1 MSAMASLQMAGAPL
15 VARRGSAKKAS
26 KALRRAMRCNAATAE
41 ETEAKLITYP
51 FVKLIGQDELKLAL
65 TLNVIDSRIGGCL
78 IMGDRGTGKSVAVRA
93 LSDLLPEIDIVEGDA
108 FNSSPT
114 DPQLMGPEA
123 LEAYKNGTAL
133 KAGTMK
139 VPMIEVP
146 LGTTEDRICGTIDI
160 EKALAEGIKA
170 YDAGLLARANRGLLY
185 IDEVNLLDDSLVD
198 VVLDSAA
205 GGWNTVEREGISIT
219 HPARFI
225 MIGSG
230 NPEEGELR
238 PQLLDRFGM
247 ACNIATI
254 FDQAQRIQ
262 LVKNR
267 MAYEENPEAFAASCK
282 AETDELKD
290 KIAAAQKILPAVQ
303 MDRDLALKIS
313 GVCALVDVDGLRG
326 DIVVTRA
333 AKALVAYEGRD
344 TVTEDDIKRVI
355 GPCLSHR
362 LRKDPMDTM
371 DGSFKV
377 MLGFN
382 KVFNGSALNNFS
394 AAMEEGV
401 KDPEEEKRKEEEEA
415 AKEEE
420 AAAPKKAGAWGG
432 LPGFGR

>member
-1 MSAMASLQMAGAPL
+1 
-15 VARRGSAKKAS
+15 
-26 KALRRAMRCNAATAE
+26 
-41 ETEAKLITYP
+41 
-51 FVKLIGQDELKLAL
+51 
-65 TLNVIDSRIGGCL
+65 
-78 IMGDRGTGKSVAVRA
+78 MGDRGTGKSVAVRA

-123 LEAYKNGTAL
+123 LEAYKNGTPL

-219 HPARFI
+219 HPASFI

>member
-1 MSAMASLQMAGAPL
+1 
-15 VARRGSAKKAS
+15 
-26 KALRRAMRCNAATAE
+26 
-41 ETEAKLITYP
+41 
-51 FVKLIGQDELKLAL
+51 
-65 TLNVIDSRIGGCL
+65 
-78 IMGDRGTGKSVAVRA
+78 MGDRGTGKSVAVRA
-93 LSDLLPEIDIVEGDA
+93 LSDLLPEIDVVEGDA

-123 LEAYKNGTAL
+123 LEEF
-133 KAGTMK
+133 KAGRALAAAKMK
-139 VPMIEVP
+139 VPMVEVP

-160 EKALAEGIKA
+160 EKALAEGVKA

-219 HPARFI
+219 HPAKFI

-238 PQLLDRFGM
+238 PQLLDRFGT

-254 FDQAQRIQ
+254 FDQKQRIE

-267 MAYEENPEAFAASCK
+267 MAYEADPEAFAASCK
-282 AETDELKD
+282 AETDELKA
-290 KIAAAQKILPAVQ
+290 KISAAQKILPNVT

-344 TVTEDDIKRVI
+344 VVTEDDIKRVI

-362 LRKDPMDTM
+362 LRKDPLDTM

-382 KVFNGSALNNFS
+382 KVFNGSALKDFS

-401 KDPEEEKRKEEEEA
+401 KDPEEEKRKEEEA
-415 AKEEE
+415 KAKEEA

>member
-1 MSAMASLQMAGAPL
+1 
-15 VARRGSAKKAS
+15 
-26 KALRRAMRCNAATAE
+26 MRCNASAVSDKAAADLE
-41 ETEAKLITYP
+41 LGYP
-51 FVKLIGQDELKLAL
+51 FVKIVGQEELKLAL
-65 TLNVIDSRIGGCL
+65 TLNVVDSKIGGCL

-93 LSDLLPEIDIVEGDA
+93 LQDLLPEIPVVANDA
-108 FNSSPT
+108 FNSHPT
-114 DPQLMGPEA
+114 DPELMGPDA
-123 LEAYKNGTAL
+123 LALFRSGKTLEAT
-133 KAGTMK
+133 TMR
-139 VPMIEVP
+139 VPMVEVP

-198 VVLDSAA
+198 VILDSAA

-219 HPARFI
+219 HPAKFI

-247 ACNIATI
+247 ACNITTI
-254 FDQAQRIQ
+254 FDKAQRVQ

-267 MAYEENPEAFAASCK
+267 MAFEEDPEGFAKGCAD
-282 AETDELKD
+282 ETNALRA
-290 KIAAAQKILPAVQ
+290 KISAAQKILPSVT

-313 GVCALVDVDGLRG
+313 SVCALVDVDGLRG
-326 DIVVTRA
+326 DIVVTRS
-333 AKALVAYEGRD
+333 AKALVAYEGR
-344 TVTEDDIKRVI
+344 TEVTAADIQRVI

-362 LRKDPMDTM
+362 LRKDAMDTM

-382 KVFNGSALNNFS
+382 KIFNGSALKSF
-394 AAMEEGV
+394 ADVMEEGIADPAV
-401 KDPEEEKRKEEEEA
+401 KAADEAKA
-415 AKEEE
+415 AKPVE
-420 AAAPKKAGAWGG
+420 KKAGAWGG
-432 LPGFGR
+432 L

>member
-1 MSAMASLQMAGAPL
+1 
-15 VARRGSAKKAS
+15 
-26 KALRRAMRCNAATAE
+26 
-41 ETEAKLITYP
+41 
-51 FVKLIGQDELKLAL
+51 
-65 TLNVIDSRIGGCL
+65 
-78 IMGDRGTGKSVAVRA
+78 
-93 LSDLLPEIDIVEGDA
+93 
-108 FNSSPT
+108 
-114 DPQLMGPEA
+114 
-123 LEAYKNGTAL
+123 
-133 KAGTMK
+133 
-139 VPMIEVP
+139 
-146 LGTTEDRICGTIDI
+146 
-160 EKALAEGIKA
+160 
-170 YDAGLLARANRGLLY
+170 
-185 IDEVNLLDDSLVD
+185 
-198 VVLDSAA
+198 
-205 GGWNTVEREGISIT
+205 
-219 HPARFI
+219 
-225 MIGSG
+225 
-230 NPEEGELR
+230 
-238 PQLLDRFGM
+238 
-247 ACNIATI
+247 
-254 FDQAQRIQ
+254 
-262 LVKNR
+262 
-267 MAYEENPEAFAASCK
+267 
-282 AETDELKD
+282 
-290 KIAAAQKILPAVQ
+290 